1 MTVFSTRI
9 SPLVLACGL
18 VSTCAMAQDPSLTNP
33 AISAVLD
40 GYYQTA
46 DRPLAERQEGFGL
59 GETELALSANI
70 DDMFYGKVT
79 TIIENHD
86 GDTEVELE
94 EAFIQT
100 LAMPAGFAVRA
111 GRFLSDVGYLNNQPA
126 SPHRRLYRPTGGLPC
141 ILGQSLLR

>member
-1 MTVFSTRI
+1 
-9 SPLVLACGL
+9 
-18 VSTCAMAQDPSLTNP
+18 MAQDPTLTNP

-46 DRPLAERQEGFGL
+46 DRPMAERQEGFGL

-100 LAMPAGFAVRA
+100 LAMPALVCPR
-111 GRFLSDVGYLNNQPA
+111 V
-126 SPHRRLYRPTGGLPC
+126 C
-141 ILGQSLLR
+141 E